1 MFTFKHTHTYK
12 LSCIHIHMHLCIY
25 ICEPICFY
33 DLWQLRKFS
42 CKHARF
48 AMLFGM
54 LFQTYIYTYKQI
66 YIYKYWPLH
75 TICFIACQRKIC
87 PCCQTFERI
96 WYVYNIY
103 KYICIYVKQNLCFLS
118 AFLVFIVGGAQ
129 KCRKTAILLC
139 CLRFLNIFENVYRNT
154 YIHIY

>member
-1 MFTFKHTHTYK
+1 MIYGSCVNFHVNMLDSQCSSECYFK
-12 LSCIHIHMHLCIY
+12 
-25 ICEPICFY
+25 
-33 DLWQLRKFS
+33 
-42 CKHARF
+42 
-48 AMLFGM
+48 
-54 LFQTYIYTYKQI
+54 YIYVHIYKQI